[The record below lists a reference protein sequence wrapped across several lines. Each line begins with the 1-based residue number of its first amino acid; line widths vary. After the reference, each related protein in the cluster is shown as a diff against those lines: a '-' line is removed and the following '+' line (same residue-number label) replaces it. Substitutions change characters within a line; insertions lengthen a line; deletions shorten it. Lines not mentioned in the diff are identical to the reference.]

1 MFKRGI
7 ETANHFR
14 SRFEQCLRL
23 GIIDL
28 SDVIAQMI
36 MSILNSFLTF
46 AVCAR
51 GSFDAIVSTQMLRL
65 RKHEQTHKSSGLL
78 LAPIGI

>member
-28 SDVIAQMI
+28 FDVIAQMI
-36 MSILNSFLTF
+36 DQCSKFFPHICGMRPRIF
-46 AVCAR
+46 
-51 GSFDAIVSTQMLRL
+51 
-65 RKHEQTHKSSGLL
+65 
-78 LAPIGI
+78 